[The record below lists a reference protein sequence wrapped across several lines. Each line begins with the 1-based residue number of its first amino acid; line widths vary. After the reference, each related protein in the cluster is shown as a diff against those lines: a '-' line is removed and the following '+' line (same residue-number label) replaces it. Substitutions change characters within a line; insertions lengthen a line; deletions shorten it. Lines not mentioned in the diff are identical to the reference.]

1 MNQEEAIEFIFD
13 KTTRRPKRLENNV
26 FIFYAPEK
34 IRVQP
39 GEMMSVN
46 TKVKTKF
53 SKNIIGTCM
62 LLQTF
67 SDYGLK
73 LMNSNTIAQEINVNI
88 QNHLCINENDLPPP
102 CNLTFELFNK
112 SFSNVFHLRKKQEI
126 GYFMILNDGGK
137 EIRFTH
143 KKEH

>member
-1 MNQEEAIEFIFD
+1 MNQEETVKFIYD

-26 FIFYAPEK
+26 FILYSPEK
-34 IRVQP
+34 IRLHP
-39 GEMMSVN
+39 GESMSVN
-46 TKVKTKF
+46 MKVKIKF
-53 SKNIIGTCM
+53 SKNIIGTCI

-88 QNHLCINENDLPPP
+88 QNHLCVNENDLPPW
-102 CNLTFELFNK
+102 NLTFELFNK
-112 SFSNVFHLRKKQEI
+112 SFNNVFYLRKKQEI

-137 EIRFTH
+137 EIRFAFR
-143 KKEH
+143 KEH

>member
-26 FIFYAPEK
+26 FILHAPEK
-34 IRVQP
+34 IRQQP

-46 TKVKTKF
+46 MKVKIEF

-73 LMNSNTIAQEINVNI
+73 LMKSNTIAQEINANI
-88 QNHLCINENDLPPP
+88 QNHLNVNENDLPLLV
-102 CNLTFELFNK
+102 LTFELFNK
-112 SFSNVFHLRKKQEI
+112 SLNNIFQIREKQEI

-137 EIRFTH
+137 EIQFGYR
-143 KKEH
+143 KEH